1 MTMSVQLE
9 MPALSRPVAFAAG
22 LLAAGAVAAVAHLS
36 GVDPRALYSGESR
49 LVPGLLAILSQPS
62 RAPDA

>member
-1 MTMSVQLE
+1 MSVQLE
-9 MPALSRPVAFAAG
+9 MPALSRPAAFAAG

-36 GVDPRALYSGESR
+36 GVDPRALYSGEPR
-49 LVPGLLAILSQPS
+49 LVPSLLVFMSRPG